1 MKAETVTVE
10 TVRDALTMLNLR
22 SGRGLSSD
30 NISLLAMEFTED
42 FEDEDVTPA
51 EFERAYR
58 RVRREANGYIP
69 NSGRFLELIREE
81 RSDGSDQ
88 QLSPEE
94 IDRNMRRFQALTAW
108 CRGELSA
115 DGVEQ
120 AFSAIAREQD
130 PRKADCAEKAIE
142 APKIAKTAQRD
153 SGYRVADNLRF

>member
-1 MKAETVTVE
+1 
-10 TVRDALTMLNLR
+10 MLNLR

-30 NISLLAMEFTED
+30 NISLLALEYAED
-42 FEDEDVTPA
+42 FEDEDVSPA

-81 RSDGSDQ
+81 RSRPRAVQLSDGSDQ
-88 QLSPEE
+88 PLTPEE
-94 IDRNMRRFQALTAW
+94 IDRNMRRFKALTAW

-120 AFSAIAREQD
+120 AFLAIARE
-130 PRKADCAEKAIE
+130 
-142 APKIAKTAQRD
+142 
-153 SGYRVADNLRF
+153 

>member
-1 MKAETVTVE
+1 
-10 TVRDALTMLNLR
+10 MLNLR

-81 RSDGSDQ
+81 RSRPRAVPQLSDGSDQ
-88 QLSPEE
+88 QLSSEE
-94 IDRNMRRFQALTAW
+94 IERNMRRFKALTAW

-120 AFSAIAREQD
+120 AFSAIARELCGRQQQT
-130 PRKADCAEKAIE
+130 PQKR
-142 APKIAKTAQRD
+142 AQN
-153 SGYRVADNLRF
+153 SL

>member
-1 MKAETVTVE
+1 
-10 TVRDALTMLNLR
+10 MLNLR

-30 NISLLAMEFTED
+30 NISLLALEFAED

-81 RSDGSDQ
+81 RSRPRAVPQLSDGSDQ
-88 QLSPEE
+88 PLTPEE

-120 AFSAIAREQD
+120 AFSAIAREQG
-130 PRKADCAEKAIE
+130 PRKADCAENAIE
-142 APKIAKTAQRD
+142 ASKIAKTAQRD